1 MKRLEN
7 KTAIVTGGNSGIGKA
22 TAILFAKEG
31 ADLVLCARRKEALDE
46 VAEECRKYGV
56 QVVTVKA
63 DVSSH
68 EDCSAV
74 VKAAV
79 DTFGKVDI
87 LVNNAGIVDKHRP
100 ITECTDE
107 WWNEIIAI
115 DQSSL
120 FYMMKDT
127 IPHMMASG
135 KGSIINVS
143 SIGGVFGN
151 GGISYS
157 AAKSAALAMTKNV
170 AIQLAPNGIR
180 CNAVCPGPALPVAA
194 QIFMSV
200 PPQCFQPVRG
210 MSSSTKPSGV
220 KGMRSSMPSPTPMNR
235 TGRPRRCLTATTQPP
250 FAVPSSLVRM
260 MPVASAALQ
269 NSLA

>member
-87 LVNNAGIVDKHRP
+87 LVNNAGIFRYEHVVNLSVGVVR
-100 ITECTDE
+100 TM
-107 WWNEIIAI
+107 
-115 DQSSL
+115 L
-120 FYMMKDT
+120 ML
-127 IPHMMASG
+127 HMNTVVLLCRYFGEDMRKRG
-135 KGSIINVS
+135 KGYILNMSSMSAWFSYPDISLYASTKCFLKSFSRAFRLEMLDYGVNV
-143 SIGGVFGN
+143 
-151 GGISYS
+151 
-157 AAKSAALAMTKNV
+157 TT
-170 AIQLAPNGIR
+170 
-180 CNAVCPGPALPVAA
+180 VCPGAIATDLYNLPLHLQRLAVRIGVMMKPTTLARRAINGMFRHRA
-194 QIFMSV
+194 QMIPGVINYFFIGFMFFWPYGV
-200 PPQCFQPVRG
+200 VRWV
-210 MSSSTKPSGV
+210 MRKV
-220 KGMRSSMPSPTPMNR
+220 KKAIKN
-235 TGRPRRCLTATTQPP
+235 
-250 FAVPSSLVRM
+250 
-260 MPVASAALQ
+260 
-269 NSLA
+269 